1 VLKRFSYFLT
11 IIIGLYSPIIACAE
25 ESNSQA
31 STFKSVPILLHVRT
45 LAASCAACHGTDGN
59 SVGSSIS
66 NHSLVTQ
73 NDLSHINSL
82 AAIDKADFIGKM
94 QAFKFG
100 QRPATVMHHHAKG
113 LTSFEIEG
121 LAEYFSQLPTHQAA
135 VLQSQPLLKDH
146 GH

>member
-1 VLKRFSYFLT
+1 LKSFAYFLT

-25 ESNSQA
+25 ESNAQA
-31 STFKSVPILLHVRT
+31 FQSASMLLHVRT

-59 SVGSSIS
+59 SVGSSIN
-66 NHSLVTQ
+66 NHATATQ

-82 AAIDKADFIGKM
+82 AAIDKTDFISKM
-94 QAFKFG
+94 QAFKLG

-113 LTSFEIEG
+113 LTSLEIED
-121 LAEYFSQLPTHQAA
+121 LAEYFSRLPAHQAA